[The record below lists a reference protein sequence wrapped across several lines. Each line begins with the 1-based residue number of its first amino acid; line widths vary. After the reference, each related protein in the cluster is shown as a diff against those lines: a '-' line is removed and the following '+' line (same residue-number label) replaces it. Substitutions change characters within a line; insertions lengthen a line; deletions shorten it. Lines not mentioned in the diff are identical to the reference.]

1 MNLGDRQNSGAV
13 PQKQNPSSQDTILRQ
28 QSEAIQRL
36 QGYLGWVLPE
46 LQMLKKDGRP
56 EDIKQIHSL
65 ISENALLKEERDS
78 IREQLLHLIDDNKSL
93 KNKLSLTLT
102 KNYTIESDN
111 NNLQRIIRSLIIIG
125 IFLILIIITISIIL
139 PKI

>member
-13 PQKQNPSSQDTILRQ
+13 PQKQNQSSQDMILRQ

-36 QGYLGWVLPE
+36 QGYLGWILPE
-46 LQMLKKDGRP
+46 LQILKKNGRP